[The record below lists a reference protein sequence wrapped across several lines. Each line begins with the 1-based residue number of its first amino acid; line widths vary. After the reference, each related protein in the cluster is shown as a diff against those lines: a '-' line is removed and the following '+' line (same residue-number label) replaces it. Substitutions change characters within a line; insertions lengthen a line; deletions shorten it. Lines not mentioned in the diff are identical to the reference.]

1 MFEYFPRGRK
11 HSLHDNVINI
21 LRPGLPAK
29 ISFSDLA
36 SSIKKRVAALKQE
49 QEQLKA
55 DYAML
60 ETRLKRAAGIEAKIS
75 ALKLSPAYLGVDQ
88 IDKLMKD
95 SQRQIGTSEA
105 ILKAIDALQGDP
117 KYLKE
122 EQIDILQYQVKLK
135 ELFKGLKN
143 SMGSHERFDTL
154 VTKAKDT

>member
-1 MFEYFPRGRK
+1 M
-11 HSLHDNVINI
+11 INI

-60 ETRLKRAAGIEAKIS
+60 ETRLKRAANVEAKIS
-75 ALKLSPAYLGVDQ
+75 DLKLSPAYLGVDQ

-105 ILKAIDALQGDP
+105 ILKAIDALEGDP

-135 ELFKGLKN
+135 EVFKGQKIPW
-143 SMGSHERFDTL
+143 GSHERLGTL